1 MIHRTNRA
9 KQSAQ
14 MESERQFR
22 LSRNA
27 QVYYALPRRTNIE
40 KQTNIDKPEGA
51 GWVVTFGTA
60 GVVVAIIL
68 LIAVVKAIVWA
79 AQKWNW

>member
-9 KQSAQ
+9 KQRAQ

-27 QVYYALPRRTNIE
+27 QVYYALPRRTNVE

-51 GWVVTFGTA
+51 GWVVIFSAIGTVAGFLALWKILELAVWFFDKFG
-60 GVVVAIIL
+60 L
-68 LIAVVKAIVWA
+68 
-79 AQKWNW
+79 